1 MQRQML
7 KNPCRRQINGFPRA
21 VATHSRSVQDGPR
34 KKRLSLSSKK
44 ISNRRIRQ
52 GRGEDRELTRG
63 QRAAWQETQ
72 EYDVEEEAASA
83 APAARAATAPPGA
96 WPP

>member
-1 MQRQML
+1 MPAPDKRVSEGSGDAL
-7 KNPCRRQINGFPRA
+7 EVRARR
-21 VATHSRSVQDGPR
+21 ATQEAT
-34 KKRLSLSSKK
+34 LSLSSKK